1 MNNCTDPIS
10 CGIYFKGIL
19 YKQSSIFKM
28 WQKCFCE
35 LQLNELYIRKSE
47 MAEILDYRVPITAK
61 THIELIE
68 NPNFFSIFVSNSKI
82 DPPQKS
88 QKNEFLFKCKNE
100 EDAMKWYISLKSA
113 SLNISSPYSLE
124 SFKIISVIGRGYYGK
139 VMLVQ
144 DKQTKQFYA
153 LKSIHKARLI
163 RSRQINT
170 AITELNILKRLSN
183 FPFIVDLKF
192 AFQTATKFY
201 IGLEFIPGGDILN
214 IFSVTNT
221 DQSSSSSNINLNQ
234 IEDNTNYAF
243 SQSNEASV
251 SLNFKQALNSSSQS
265 LCRKYILEDLNIKLY
280 IAEIAFAI
288 DFLHKNKIIYRDL
301 KPENILIGIDG
312 HLKLTDFGSSKDFSL
327 STSHSSE
334 TANTFCGTPEYIA
347 PEMIKKEKYSFEIDW
362 WALGIFAYEMY
373 FDKTPFVG
381 NTNRDIYKNI
391 LEKEPKF
398 PDGTDSTIIDFIK
411 LLLQK
416 DPKARGNFQKLK
428 DHPFWKDLDLE
439 KVYKKQIPSKF
450 VPVFDDGNNL
460 KYFDS
465 VFTNETPLDSS
476 AQPVIGV
483 TSFIPGFEYCDK
495 SYESSDYSS
504 DSKVNHNE
512 NSNISTPIEDNQF
525 SNLPLIPSSMDD

>member
-1 MNNCTDPIS
+1 MNNSTDPVS

-47 MAEILDYRVPITAK
+47 DADILDHRIPITSQ
-61 THIELIE
+61 TCIELVE
-68 NPNFFSIFVSNSKI
+68 NQNFFTIFVSNIHNDSH
-82 DPPQKS
+82 QKS
-88 QKNEFLFKCKNE
+88 QKNEFLFKCTNE

-113 SLNISSPYSLE
+113 SLNITSPYSLD
-124 SFKIISVIGRGYYGK
+124 SFNILSVIGRGYYGK

-144 DKQTKQFYA
+144 DKQTKQLFA

-163 RSRQINT
+163 RSKQIST
-170 AITELNILKRLSN
+170 AITELNVLKRLN
-183 FPFIVDLKF
+183 GCPFIVGLKF

-201 IGLEFIPGGDILN
+201 IGLEFVPGGDILN
-214 IFSVTNT
+214 IFSDSNA
-221 DQSSSSSNINLNQ
+221 DQSSSSSSINLKQ
-234 IEDNTNYAF
+234 IEDNTNFYL
-243 SQSNEASV
+243 SQSQESNLPVNS
-251 SLNFKQALNSSSQS
+251 KQAFNSSSQS
-265 LCRKYILEDLNIKLY
+265 SYHRYALEDLNIRLY

-288 DFLHKNKIIYRDL
+288 DFLHKNQIIYRDL

-327 STSHSSE
+327 STNHNSC
-334 TANTFCGTPEYIA
+334 TASTFCGTPEYIA
-347 PEMIKKEKYSFEIDW
+347 PEIIKREKYSFEIDW

-373 FDKTPFVG
+373 FDQTPFVG
-381 NTNRDIYKNI
+381 STNRDIYKNI

-398 PDGTDSTIIDFIK
+398 PESIDPDIKDFIK
-411 LLLQK
+411 MLLQK
-416 DPKARGNFQKLK
+416 DPKNRANFQKLK

-439 KVYKKQIPSKF
+439 KVYNKQIPSKF
-450 VPVFDDGNNL
+450 VPIFEDGNNV

-476 AQPVIGV
+476 AQPVIGT
-483 TSFIPGFEYCDK
+483 TSFIPGFEYNDR
-495 SYESSDYSS
+495 SYESSDYS
-504 DSKVNHNE
+504 DSKFNHKSDESTQE
-512 NSNISTPIEDNQF
+512 NIEVSKFPSSIQ
-525 SNLPLIPSSMDD
+525 LIPSSMD